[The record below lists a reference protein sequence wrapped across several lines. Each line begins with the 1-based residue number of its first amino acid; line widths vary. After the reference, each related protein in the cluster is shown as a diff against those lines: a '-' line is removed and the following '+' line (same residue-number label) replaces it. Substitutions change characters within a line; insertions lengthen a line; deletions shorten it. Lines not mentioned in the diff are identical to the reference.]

1 MADRSSPSPARRP
14 QLNER
19 HSSGQ
24 SISRASP
31 SGLTSTSHK
40 GSSQRLHKTHAVGHH
55 GRYPHGKVPSYGK
68 NLQRLSK
75 QSATHHEEVLPKQHT
90 RNKSSELLD
99 SLTAQDVRRNSS
111 NVNLPRTG
119 SKVSMKKSASGIAL
133 QHRNGSATKLG
144 KGGHAEKSQH
154 SHLEKNRSAQ
164 GQSKAKPKFSVGSYG
179 QDDDWTEE
187 SPSPRMTRQNSEP
200 YQPPQPAELPQSP
213 DDPPRRSPTDLP
225 HSPPQSPPAQRT
237 DFADKH
243 PPPTQQE
250 PTQTSP
256 FPDADGLTSRLL
268 RKYNAAPHLSSVSAT
283 VTPIG
288 SNASPAFHHG
298 TNNNCPPSNPTEPS
312 LPSDGISR
320 FLNPAGSSGSGST
333 TSNSISH
340 LQSTLAALHREQH
353 RKPHSPTTSSPPSKL
368 EAARRARSAAN
379 LTHPQLGI
387 SSPHSVSPPP
397 SRARNGTGAR
407 ASPFESAAPKAPS
420 KSLTQL
426 KLDLQRVSSGR
437 EDSQKRSAPSSLL
450 HGSHSLLNVNIS
462 VGAENE
468 KERRERQHAQA
479 CRELRN
485 AQRFDNVIL
494 KAVGRLERKGLVERK
509 REGKGDG
516 ERREGKEGKVGS
528 LARSAG
534 EGSRP
539 PSRGRVRFEIGRN
552 DGDDDD
558 DDEEGGERALLR
570 RMWEGDGVGND

>member
-55 GRYPHGKVPSYGK
+55 ARYPHGRVPSYGK
-68 NLQRLSK
+68 NLQRLPK
-75 QSATHHEEVLPKQHT
+75 QSATHHEEIQPKHT
-90 RNKSSELLD
+90 RNQSSELSD
-99 SLTAQDVRRNSS
+99 SPTAQDLKRDSS

-133 QHRNGSATKLG
+133 QHRNASAAKLG
-144 KGGHAEKSQH
+144 KGGRAEKLQNPH
-154 SHLEKNRSAQ
+154 SKKDGNAQ

-179 QDDDWTEE
+179 QDDDWAEE
-187 SPSPRMTRQNSEP
+187 SPSPRVTRQISER
-200 YQPPQPAELPQSP
+200 YKAPPSAELPPSP
-213 DDPPRRSPTDLP
+213 DEPPGRSPTTLP
-225 HSPPQSPPAQRT
+225 HSPPQSPPGQRT
-237 DFADKH
+237 GFADEH
-243 PPPTQQE
+243 PPQSQQE
-250 PTQTSP
+250 PAQSSP
-256 FPDADGLTSRLL
+256 FLNADGLTSRLL
-268 RKYNAAPHLSSVSAT
+268 RKYNAAPQLSSVSAT
-283 VTPIG
+283 VTSTG

-298 TNNNCPPSNPTEPS
+298 TNNNCPPSNPTDLS

-320 FLNPAGSSGSGST
+320 FLNPAGSSGSGSAT
-333 TSNSISH
+333 TNSISH

-353 RKPHSPTTSSPPSKL
+353 GKPHSPSTPSPPSNL

-397 SRARNGTGAR
+397 SRARHGAGAR

-426 KLDLQRVSSGR
+426 RLDLQRISSGR

-450 HGSHSLLNVNIS
+450 HGSHSILNVNAS
-462 VGAENE
+462 VGTENE

-479 CRELRN
+479 SRELRN
-485 AQRFDNVIL
+485 AQRFENVIL
-494 KAVGRLERKGLVERK
+494 RAVGRLERNGLVERK
-509 REGKGDG
+509 REGKGEG
-516 ERREGKEGKVGS
+516 ERRDGKEGKAGS

-534 EGSRP
+534 EVSRP

-558 DDEEGGERALLR
+558 DDDEGGERALLR
-570 RMWEGDGVGND
+570 RMWEGDGVGSD